1 MTKLK
6 VLNQLGENVGE
17 IELNDA
23 VFGIEPNTQAM
34 FDAVNVARSN
44 SRQATAKT
52 KKRDEVSGGGKK
64 PFRQKGTGRARAGS
78 TRAPQWRH
86 GGVVFGPDGN
96 QNYKIKINRKVRDLA
111 LRSALSSK
119 VKDSEMIVVDKFE
132 FAAPKT
138 KEMVKSLEKVNAKGK
153 TLIIVGE
160 ESFNDNAMLS
170 AFNIPTVGLLYVDQ
184 VNVYDLL
191 NCDTVI
197 FTKEAVEIIEEVLLD
212 GKN

>member
-23 VFGIEPNTQAM
+23 IFGIEPNTQAM

-132 FAAPKT
+132 FIAPKT

>member
-6 VLNQLGENVGE
+6 LLNQLGENVGE
-17 IELNDA
+17 IELNDSI
-23 VFGIEPNTQAM
+23 FGIEPNMQAM
-34 FDAVNVARSN
+34 FDAVNVARAN

-52 KKRDEVSGGGKK
+52 KKRDEVSGGGRK

-138 KEMVKSLEKVNAKGK
+138 KDMIKSLEKINAKGK
-153 TLIIVGE
+153 TLIVVGE

-170 AFNIPTVGLLYVDQ
+170 SFNIPTVGLLYVDQ

-191 NCDTVI
+191 NCDTLI

>member
-64 PFRQKGTGRARAGS
+64 PFRQKETGRARAGS

>member
-6 VLNQLGENVGE
+6 LLNQLGENVGE
-17 IELNDA
+17 IELNDSI
-23 VFGIEPNTQAM
+23 FGIEPNMQAM
-34 FDAVNVARSN
+34 FDAVNVARAN

-52 KKRDEVSGGGKK
+52 KKRDEVSGGGRK